1 MHTFV
6 TLPIKLNTRTRTLLL
21 SDVIPL
27 QAPAAG
33 APGGDAHQEHGDKES
48 LAAHHLARS
57 LFLLASLKK
66 RLPAEVGE
74 KARRS

>member
-1 MHTFV
+1 
-6 TLPIKLNTRTRTLLL
+6 
-21 SDVIPL
+21 VIPL